1 MALAASRAD
10 EAGVTLAVAADAYG
24 SNLTSWAALAVV
36 LWVGWYLITCALY
49 PWRACTWCDGGRKR
63 NSSGRNWRDCHHCQG
78 SGRRPRAGRVL
89 WNALRSRPPG
99 K

>member
-10 EAGVTLAVAADAYG
+10 EAGVTLSVAVGAYG

-36 LWVGWYLITCALY
+36 LWVAWYLITCALY
-49 PWRACTWCDGGRKR
+49 PWRACTWCDGGKR
-63 NSSGRNWRDCHHCQG
+63 LNSSGTNWRDCHHCQG

-89 WNALRSRPPG
+89 WNAMRSRPPG